1 MNEVVM
7 KEILK
12 LLDQWIIY
20 PIFNSQWVS
29 PVHVV
34 PKKISLTLVPNEQ
47 NELIPMR
54 VQNV

>member
-34 PKKISLTLVPNEQ
+34 RKKISLTLVPNEQ